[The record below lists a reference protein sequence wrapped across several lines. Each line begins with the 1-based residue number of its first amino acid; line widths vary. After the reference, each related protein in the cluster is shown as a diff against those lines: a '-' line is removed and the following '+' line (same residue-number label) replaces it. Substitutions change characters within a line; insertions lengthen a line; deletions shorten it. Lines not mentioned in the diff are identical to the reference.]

1 MQINHGAGRELIR
14 MRCLDRMPIAAV
26 LGIALLASGCSG
38 ASSLLGGPTAPTPTA
53 SAVPPAAAAPAP
65 PPSGTPAPPP
75 SGTSALSSS
84 GSPAPSPSG
93 APAPAPRSAG
103 TRWLPASISDFFSG
117 SSDKG
122 PQPVAGATADVE
134 CPYIDIREGAS
145 TLTVRTGADNPA
157 MSLKYQGSIV
167 RAARQCALVN
177 GQMVMKVGV
186 EGRIILGPQGTP
198 GQITVPLRIA
208 IVNQPPGQSTTILTK
223 LILIPV
229 TVSSLDDNP
238 SFTHV
243 EDGLAFPMPAPGKL
257 DDYIVYI
264 GFDPIAAQAQ
274 QRHERP
280 RRRVKRKPKPAPT
293 G

>member
-1 MQINHGAGRELIR
+1 L
-14 MRCLDRMPIAAV
+14 
-26 LGIALLASGCSG
+26 
-38 ASSLLGGPTAPTPTA
+38 
-53 SAVPPAAAAPAP
+53 
-65 PPSGTPAPPP
+65 PS
-75 SGTSALSSS
+75 
-84 GSPAPSPSG
+84 
-93 APAPAPRSAG
+93 
-103 TRWLPASISDFFSG
+103 SISDFFSG

-122 PQPVAGATADVE
+122 PQPVAGAAPDVE

-145 TLTVRTGADNPA
+145 TLTVRIGGDNPA
-157 MSLKYQGSIV
+157 MSLKYQGTIV

-223 LILIPV
+223 LVLIPV
-229 TVSSLDDNP
+229 TIASLGDNP
-238 SFTHV
+238 AFSHV
-243 EDGLAFPMPAPGKL
+243 EDGLAFPMPASGDL

-264 GFDPIAAQAQ
+264 GFDPIAARAQ
-274 QRHERP
+274 QRHEQP
-280 RRRVKRKPKPAPT
+280 KGRVKRKPKPAPT

>member
-1 MQINHGAGRELIR
+1 
-14 MRCLDRMPIAAV
+14 MRRLDRFPIAGV
-26 LGIALLASGCSG
+26 LGVALLASGCSG
-38 ASSLLGGPTAPTPTA
+38 GSSLLGGPATPA
-53 SAVPPAAAAPAP
+53 PAASAAPAP
-65 PPSGTPAPPP
+65 VA
-75 SGTSALSSS
+75 
-84 GSPAPSPSG
+84 PAPSSSASRLLPS
-93 APAPAPRSAG
+93 
-103 TRWLPASISDFFSG
+103 SISDFFSG

-122 PQPVAGATADVE
+122 PQPVAGAAPDVE
-134 CPYIDIREGAS
+134 CPYMDVREGAS
-145 TLTVRTGADNPA
+145 TLTIRTGGDNPA
-157 MSLKYQGSIV
+157 MSLKYQGSLV

-186 EGRIILGPQGTP
+186 EGRITLGPQGKP

-208 IVNQPPGQSTTILTK
+208 IVDQSPGQLKTILTK

-229 TVSSLDDNP
+229 TVASLDDNP

-243 EDGLAFPMPAPGKL
+243 EDGLAFPMPASGDL

-280 RRRVKRKPKPAPT
+280 RGKVKRKPKSAPT

>member
-1 MQINHGAGRELIR
+1 
-14 MRCLDRMPIAAV
+14 MRIAAV
-26 LGIALLASGCSG
+26 LGVALVVSSCGG
-38 ASSLLGGPTAPTPTA
+38 GTSLLGGPAAPTPIA
-53 SAVPPAAAAPAP
+53 SAAPPAAAA
-65 PPSGTPAPPP
+65 S
-75 SGTSALSSS
+75 
-84 GSPAPSPSG
+84 APSSSG
-93 APAPAPRSAG
+93 APAPSSSGAPPPSSSGAPAPSSSG
-103 TRWLPASISDFFSG
+103 TPWLPSNISDFFSG

-122 PQPVAGATADVE
+122 RQPVAGAAADVE

-145 TLTVRTGADNPA
+145 TLTVRTGTDNPA
-157 MSLKYQGSIV
+157 MSLKYQGTLV

-186 EGRIILGPQGTP
+186 EGRIILGPQGAP

-208 IVNQPPGQSTTILTK
+208 IVDQPPGQSTTILTK
-223 LILIPV
+223 LVLIPV

-238 SFTHV
+238 AFTHV
-243 EDGLAFPMPAPGKL
+243 EDGLAFPMPASGNL

-280 RRRVKRKPKPAPT
+280 RRVKRKPKPAPT

>member
-1 MQINHGAGRELIR
+1 
-14 MRCLDRMPIAAV
+14 MPIAAL
-26 LGIALLASGCSG
+26 LGVAMLASGCSG
-38 ASSLLGGPTAPTPTA
+38 GSSLLGGPAAPTPTA
-53 SAVPPAAAAPAP
+53 SAAPPAAAASAP
-65 PPSGTPAPPP
+65 
-75 SGTSALSSS
+75 SSS
-84 GSPAPSPSG
+84 GA
-93 APAPAPRSAG
+93 
-103 TRWLPASISDFFSG
+103 RWLPSNISNFFSG

-122 PQPVAGATADVE
+122 PQPVAGAAADVE

-157 MSLKYQGSIV
+157 MSLKYQGTLV

-186 EGRIILGPQGTP
+186 EGRIILGPQGAP

-208 IVNQPPGQSTTILTK
+208 IVDQPAGQSTTILTK
-223 LILIPV
+223 FILIPV

-238 SFTHV
+238 AFTHV
-243 EDGLAFPMPAPGKL
+243 EDGLAFPMPASGNL

-274 QRHERP
+274 QRRERP
-280 RRRVKRKPKPAPT
+280 RGRVKHKPKPATT